1 MKDYNYNLRKIE
13 YVVPS
18 FVGAILMP
26 GILGILI
33 IKYLLNF
40 KGGFM
45 TAILGFSLGILFYN
59 TLNYFI
65 KFFTDEWLPEFLFQ
79 SEFTP
84 PYLSVA
90 VILTS
95 LILVYVLNGGEEY
108 DPFFINKRNMI
119 YLKEIR

>member
-1 MKDYNYNLRKIE
+1 MTAYDLRKIE
-13 YVVPS
+13 YVMPC

-33 IKYLLNF
+33 LKYLLNF

-59 TLNYFI
+59 AFNYFI

-79 SEFTP
+79 SECIP
-84 PYLSVA
+84 SYLSFS

-95 LILVYVLNGGEEY
+95 LVIVYALNGGEDY
-108 DPFFINKRNMI
+108 DPFFVDKRNLM
-119 YLKEIR
+119 YVKELR